1 MRHPV
6 FWLILSSLALVISG
20 CSTVPEQAD
29 SDTDAQPRFSYERST
44 LSGVP
49 DLSSRFKSGISV
61 DDATDS
67 SQQGLIWNRI
77 RNLYALPDDDRPE
90 VQAELEWYV
99 NHPEHL
105 DRVMERAERYL
116 HFIVQEAEQR
126 GVPGEITLL
135 PVIESAFQPGA
146 NSSAAAAGLWQF
158 IPSTGREYG
167 LKQTA
172 WCDDRRD
179 VRASTHAAMSYL
191 IKSQQEFDGDWL
203 LSLAS
208 YNAGPGAVRRAMDAN
223 AARGEPTDFWSL
235 KNLPRETRNYVP
247 RLLAVA
253 QIVRNPARYNISLR
267 PIPDAP
273 YFAVVEMDRHIDL
286 QRAASLADVPVEEM
300 RSLNPEHKR
309 KITDPEGPH
318 DLLVPRHKAGLFQE
332 RLAQLPKRDWF
343 SWSRYRVRRGE
354 NLDHIAAR
362 FDTDPAMLR
371 EVNQLSQDRLT
382 AGRVILVPATGEPIL
397 NDTPTRLAEAEDPT
411 PSITTGSHTVRRG
424 ETLYSV
430 ARKHRMNPQEL
441 AALNR
446 LKVTTR
452 VRVGQK
458 LRVQATSLPLLALK
472 DSRSVA
478 ALPKTVVTPQAIVQT
493 AAAKPL
499 KGKAKTPKTQT
510 AQTTPKVKR
519 YKVKAGDS
527 LSEISQRFDVSVES
541 LRRWNKILRRNN
553 QVQKGQTL
561 VVYRNAD

>member
-1 MRHPV
+1 MRHPI
-6 FWLILSSLALVISG
+6 FWLIISSLALGLSG
-20 CSTVPEQAD
+20 CGTAPERAD
-29 SDTDAQPRFSYERST
+29 SETHPAFSYERST

-49 DLSSRFKSGISV
+49 DLSSRFKSGITV
-61 DDATDS
+61 DEHPDPGA
-67 SQQGLIWNRI
+67 QGLIWHRI
-77 RNLYALPDDDRPE
+77 RNLYALPDYDRPE

-253 QIVRNPARYNISLR
+253 QIVRDPARYNISLR
-267 PIPDAP
+267 PIADAP
-273 YFAVVEMDRHIDL
+273 YFAVVELDRHIDL
-286 QRAASLADVPVEEM
+286 QRAASLADVSVEEM

-318 DLLVPRHKAGLFQE
+318 DLLVPRHKAHLFQE

-354 NLDHIAAR
+354 GLDSIAAR

-371 EVNQLSQDRLT
+371 EINQLSNDRLT
-382 AGRVILVPATGEPIL
+382 AGRVILVPATGQPIL
-397 NDTPTRLAEAEDPT
+397 DEAPTTRLAEAEDPT
-411 PSITTGSHTVRRG
+411 PSSMGSYTVRRG

-430 ARKHRMNPQEL
+430 ARKHRMEARVL

-446 LKVTTR
+446 LKVNTR

-458 LRVQATSLPLLALK
+458 LRIQAAAAPLLAATEQDL
-472 DSRSVA
+472 VA
-478 ALPKTVVTPQAIVQT
+478 APQTIRKQPTAASQQT
-493 AAAKPL
+493 ALKTASSKKASAPKPQLAK
-499 KGKAKTPKTQT
+499 ATPRIKH
-510 AQTTPKVKR
+510 

-527 LSEISQRFDVSVES
+527 LSEISQRFDVSMDS
-541 LRRWNKILRRNN
+541 LRRWNKILHRSG

-561 VVYRNAD
+561 VVYRSPD